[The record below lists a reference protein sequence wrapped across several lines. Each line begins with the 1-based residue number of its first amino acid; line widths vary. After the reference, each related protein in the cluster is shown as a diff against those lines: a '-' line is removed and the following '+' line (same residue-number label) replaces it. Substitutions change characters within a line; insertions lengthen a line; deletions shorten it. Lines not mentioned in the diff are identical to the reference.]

1 MKLEAST
8 LGEICD
14 RGRGEVKTG
23 PFGSQL
29 HQSDYVDDGVPV
41 VMPKNI
47 SAGKVDTSDIARIRE
62 SDVAR
67 LSQHCLSVGDIVYG
81 RRGEI
86 GRHAFISSREK
97 GWLCGTGCL
106 RITPGPSSEVVPRY
120 LHYFLDVPGT
130 ISWIANQAIGA
141 TMPNLNTSILRSVP
155 ISYPSVQTQNKIA
168 AVLSDYDDLI
178 ENNLQRIRILEEMA
192 QALYREWFVEF
203 RFPGHERVTFV
214 ESPNGKAPAM
224 WEACSLTDLADV
236 LSGGTPRTGVPE
248 YWDGDIPFFTPRD
261 SHGGFY
267 VFSTE
272 KTISQRGLKSCNSR
286 LYPKDTVFVTARGT
300 VGNIAMPT
308 SGMAMNQSCYAL
320 AGRSVGQRFLFLC
333 LKDRVHHLKRNTG
346 GATFDTIVVDT
357 FRRIPA
363 LRPPE
368 GLVARFESLVAPL
381 FERLPVLLAQN
392 RNLRMTRDLLLPRLI
407 SGELDV
413 SDLDIV
419 VPGAVP

>member
-1 MKLEAST
+1 MPSASGAEWVT
-8 LGEICD
+8 
-14 RGRGEVKTG
+14 V
-23 PFGSQL
+23 PFGSLAEFKNGLNYSKANFGKGMKVIGVADFQDRL
-29 HQSDYVDDGVPV
+29 FPDYSHLEEIDPAGVVRDRDLLQENDLLFVRSNGNRDLIGRSLLLRRLPERLSHSGFTIRARTDSTRVLPLFIAYFFRSDLARRHLSLQGGGT
-41 VMPKNI
+41 NI
-47 SAGKVDTSDIARIRE
+47 S
-62 SDVAR
+62 
-67 LSQHCLSVGDIVYG
+67 
-81 RRGEI
+81 
-86 GRHAFISSREK
+86 
-97 GWLCGTGCL
+97 
-106 RITPGPSSEVVPRY
+106 
-120 LHYFLDVPGT
+120 
-130 ISWIANQAIGA
+130 
-141 TMPNLNTSILRSVP
+141 NLNQQILAEFPVP
-155 ISYPSVQTQNKIA
+155 LPPFPAQRKIA
-168 AVLSDYDDLI
+168 AILSVYDDLI
-178 ENNLQRIRILEEMA
+178 ENNLRRMRILEEMA

-272 KTISQRGLKSCNSR
+272 KTISQRGLESCNSR

-320 AGRSVGQRFLFLC
+320 AGRGVGQRFLFLC
-333 LKDRVHHLKRNTG
+333 LKDRVDHLKRNTG

-413 SDLDIV
+413 SGLDI
-419 VPGAVP
+419 AVPEALA